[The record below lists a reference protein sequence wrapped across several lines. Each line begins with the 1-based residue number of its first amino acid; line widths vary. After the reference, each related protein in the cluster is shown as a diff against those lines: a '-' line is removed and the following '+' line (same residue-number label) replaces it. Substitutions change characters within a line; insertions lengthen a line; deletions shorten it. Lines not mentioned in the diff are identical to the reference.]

1 MLYYYLKYVSQS
13 ECDPSHQ
20 AWLELSG
27 VSTVGPNGAHAPLTF
42 SLLNVII
49 K

>member
-1 MLYYYLKYVSQS
+1 MGAIMYQMHFVWIRP
-13 ECDPSHQ
+13 DG
-20 AWLELSG
+20 SG